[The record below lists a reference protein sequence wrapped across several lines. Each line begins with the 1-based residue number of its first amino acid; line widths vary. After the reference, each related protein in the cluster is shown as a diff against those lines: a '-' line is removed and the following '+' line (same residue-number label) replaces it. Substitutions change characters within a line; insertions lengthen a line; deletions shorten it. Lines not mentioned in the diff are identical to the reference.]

1 MDSENQTLK
10 SELILLKAQ
19 FSERVEAVEQR
30 LNILLAKEL
39 AQQPIDN
46 PSLQSE
52 PAESQ
57 SVSLKAEIPEQA
69 KQENNETSFSAEH
82 STAQWQLVEQVTAPK
97 KDPSPSFIRVFFNT
111 LLKLLFDW
119 LTPLITVYHSYKERG
134 MLGIFILSLVG
145 VYFSSLILVSKI
157 SE

>member
-82 STAQWQLVEQVTAPK
+82 STAQWQLVEQVTSPK
-97 KDPSPSFIRVFFNT
+97 KDPSPSFILVFFNT
-111 LLKLLFDW
+111 L
-119 LTPLITVYHSYKERG
+119 LTPLITVYHSYKERS